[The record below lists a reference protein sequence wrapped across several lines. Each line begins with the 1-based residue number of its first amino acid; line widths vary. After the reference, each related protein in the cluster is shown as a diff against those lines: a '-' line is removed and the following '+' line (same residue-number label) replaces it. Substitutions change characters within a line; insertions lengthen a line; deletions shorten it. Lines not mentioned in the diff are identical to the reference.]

1 VARLNLDQLLAAH
14 VFLDLPAS
22 FLARV
27 EVPSLPAATTQP
39 GGRHGAKPPL
49 AATPQSARVDA
60 AQHGRKYA
68 CIP

>member
-1 VARLNLDQLLAAH
+1 MARLNLDQLLAAH

-27 EVPSLPAATTQP
+27 EVPSPLRPPRSQAA
-39 GGRHGAKPPL
+39 GLGAKPPI
-49 AATPQSARVDA
+49 AATPQSARCDA